1 MGEDGE
7 RGGAPDATD
16 RVGSMKRLQAVVSGR
31 VQGVG
36 FREFVRHEA
45 ATRGICG
52 YVRNSDDGRRVEVV
66 AEGDDAAIEDL
77 VRILHS
83 GPRFAVVDDVDAE
96 FSEASRGF
104 AKFSVEM

>member
-1 MGEDGE
+1 
-7 RGGAPDATD
+7 
-16 RVGSMKRLQAVVSGR
+16 MKRLQAIVSGR

-66 AEGDDAAIEDL
+66 AEGETSALEDL
-77 VRILHS
+77 LHALRS
-83 GPRFAVVDDVDAE
+83 GPRFARVDDVDME
-96 FSEASRGF
+96 FSEASLGF
-104 AKFSVEM
+104 AKFSVEL

>member
-1 MGEDGE
+1 
-7 RGGAPDATD
+7 
-16 RVGSMKRLQAVVSGR
+16 MKRLQAVVSGR

-66 AEGDDAAIEDL
+66 AEGADEAIDEL
-77 VRILHS
+77 AQALQS
-83 GPRFAVVDDVDAE
+83 GPRFAVVDNVDAQY
-96 FSEASRGF
+96 SEASHGF
-104 AKFSVEM
+104 AKFSVEL